1 MASPSPTDA
10 HNPDEYVPDHD
21 PGLQELVNRL
31 GDPVQ
36 VAYRNEDY
44 SASTV
49 KRLHSFLSTHV
60 VNVLGKHVFPRQVEA
75 ELLVLCSLFQDH
87 EQEGGSLRGTSRPF
101 EAQGTSGQAQGKLR
115 ASSGQARVRARLAA
129 AKEILDRL
137 SAMALRPHPDPL
149 PRGEGNAQHVLDE
162 FVAPHPDPFSGG
174 EGNVEEEPRAF
185 ESASD
190 SKPGHA
196 HRVTINPERVKE
208 TTKHSPPSR
217 SHQKEGMRGE
227 LPHEIDIRF
236 AKGVGPKRAALLEK
250 LGIRTIED
258 ALWFLPWRY
267 EDRSHIMPIGKLV
280 PDEKATIAGTIH
292 QARLQRTRRRSMTLL
307 TMSVRDDTGAVDVV
321 FFNQPY
327 LESVLK
333 SGLRVVLSGPVAA
346 HPRHVNGVQMKSPHY
361 ELVGEDEDLLL
372 HVGRIVPIYHET
384 RGLSSRQLRWIMQA
398 LLEAYDAHLPDPLP
412 ASLLERHHWPSFHAA
427 IAESHFPSDTEDV
440 TLLNGGQT
448 AARRRLAFEE
458 CFLLQL
464 ALAVRQRNHQ
474 AVPGIAFRLT
484 RTLTAK
490 LYDHLPFRLTDAQQ
504 RVIAEIERDMSTPE
518 PMNRLIQGDVGSGK
532 TVVALHATLV
542 ACGDGYQAVLMAPTE
557 ILAEQHFLTI
567 QQYLEPL
574 DVSVAL
580 LTGGTPHKE
589 RARVLDS
596 VAHGDV
602 RVVVGTHA
610 LLEQNVQFHRL
621 GLVVVDEQHKFG
633 VLQRGKLRKKG
644 QQPDVLV
651 MTATPI
657 PRTLAMTVYGDLNVS
672 VIDGLP
678 PGRTPIQTRVFRHQ
692 ARHRAYELVRKEVNK
707 GRQAYIVYPLVE
719 ESEKLDLEA
728 AILAAERL
736 QTEEFPTWNLGLLHG
751 RMKSNEKAAVMH
763 AFKAGEIHVLVATT
777 VIEVGLDVPN
787 ATVMVIEHADRF
799 GLAQLHQLRGRVGR
813 GRQRSC
819 CLLISSAGRKTKNH
833 DLHGTEPSASGRETP
848 SRFDPSRPFA
858 ALQGPSRPFA
868 AQGKLRAGSGQAQGR
883 LRTGLQFEKGP
894 ASAPPPVA
902 KPTQTGEQRLKA
914 MVQCSD
920 GFAIAEQDLKIR
932 GPGDML
938 GTRQW
943 GIPEFRVADLVRDA
957 ALLERARADA
967 HALVEQDPELSHPD
981 HQFLK
986 ATMLRRWQTRLEL
999 KSIG

>member
-1 MASPSPTDA
+1 MASPSPTDE
-10 HNPDEYVPDHD
+10 HNPDEHVPDHD

-31 GDPVQ
+31 GGPIQ

-44 SASTV
+44 SASTI

-101 EAQGTSGQAQGKLR
+101 EALRGSGQASGQAQ
-115 ASSGQARVRARLAA
+115 VRNRLAA
-129 AKEILDRL
+129 AKEILNRL
-137 SAMALRPHPDPL
+137 SAMARRPYPAPL
-149 PRGEGNAQHVLDE
+149 PVGEGRAE
-162 FVAPHPDPFSGG
+162 G
-174 EGNVEEEPRAF
+174 EPGPF
-185 ESASD
+185 ESAPD
-190 SKPGHA
+190 SEQGHA
-196 HRVTINPERVKE
+196 HRETINPERVKE
-208 TTKHSPPSR
+208 TTRHASPSR
-217 SHQKEGMRGE
+217 SHQSGGMKGE

-267 EDRSHIMPIGKLV
+267 EDRSHIVPIGKLV

-427 IAESHFPSDTEDV
+427 IAESHFPSHTEDV
-440 TLLNGGQT
+440 TLLNSGQT

-567 QQYLEPL
+567 QEYLEPL

-580 LTGGTPHKE
+580 LTGGTSHKE
-589 RARVLDS
+589 RARVLES
-596 VAHGDV
+596 VAHGDI

-736 QTEEFPTWNLGLLHG
+736 QTEEFPTWKLGLLHG
-751 RMKSNEKAAVMH
+751 RMKSNEKAAVMQ

-858 ALQGPSRPFA
+858 ALRGPSRLRATLQGSGQPFE
-868 AQGKLRAGSGQAQGR
+868 AQGKPQDGI
-883 LRTGLQFEKGP
+883 RTGLRFEKGT
-894 ASAPPPVA
+894 APPPVA

>member
-10 HNPDEYVPDHD
+10 HNPDEHVPGHD
-21 PGLQELVNRL
+21 PGLQKLVNRL
-31 GDPVQ
+31 SGPVQ

-44 SASTV
+44 SASTI

-60 VNVLGKHVFPRQVEA
+60 VNVLGKYVFPPQVEA

-87 EQEGGSLRGTSRPF
+87 EQPEDSLQGPSSPSRLRAGIRGTLRG
-101 EAQGTSGQAQGKLR
+101 SGQASGQ
-115 ASSGQARVRARLAA
+115 GQARVRNRLAA

-137 SAMALRPHPDPL
+137 LTMALRPHPDPL
-149 PRGEGNAQHVLDE
+149 T
-162 FVAPHPDPFSGG
+162 GG
-174 EGNVEEEPRAF
+174 EGNVEGEPGPS
-185 ESASD
+185 ESAPD
-190 SKPGHA
+190 SESSHA
-196 HRVTINPERVKE
+196 RRVTINPERVKE
-208 TTKHSPPSR
+208 ITIPSPPASA
-217 SHQKEGMRGE
+217 KGEGRRKE

-267 EDRSHIMPIGKLV
+267 EDRSHIVPIGKLV
-280 PDEKATIAGTIH
+280 AGEKATIAGTIH

-333 SGLRVVLSGPVAA
+333 SGLRVVLSGQVAA
-346 HPRHVNGVQMKSPHY
+346 HSRYVNGVQMKSPQY
-361 ELVGEDEDLLL
+361 ELMGEDEDLLL

-384 RGLSSRQLRWIMQA
+384 RGLSSRQLRWIMQD
-398 LLEAYDAHLPDPLP
+398 LLEAHDAHLPDPLP
-412 ASLLERHHWPSFHAA
+412 ASLLDRHHWPSFHAA
-427 IAESHFPSDTEDV
+427 ITASHFPSHTEDV
-440 TLLNGGQT
+440 NLLNSGQT

-464 ALAVRQRNHQ
+464 ALIVRQRNHQ
-474 AVPGIAFRLT
+474 AAPGIAFRLT
-484 RTLTAK
+484 GTLTAK
-490 LYDHLPFRLTDAQQ
+490 LYDHLPFQLTDAQQ
-504 RVIAEIERDMSTPE
+504 RVIAEIETDMRTPQ

-532 TVVALHATLV
+532 TIVALHATLV

-557 ILAEQHFLTI
+557 ILAEQHFLTM

-580 LTGGTPHKE
+580 LTGGTSQKE
-589 RARVLDS
+589 RAWILERVT
-596 VAHGDV
+596 HGDI

-610 LLEQNVQFHRL
+610 LLEQHVHFHRL
-621 GLVVVDEQHKFG
+621 GLIVVDEQHKFG
-633 VLQRGKLRKKG
+633 VVQRGKLREKG
-644 QQPDVLV
+644 QHPDVLV

-657 PRTLAMTVYGDLNVS
+657 PRTLAMTVYGDLDVS

-692 ARHRAYELVRKEVNK
+692 ARHRAYESVRKEVTK
-707 GRQAYIVYPLVE
+707 GRQAYVVYPLVE
-719 ESEKLDLEA
+719 ESETLDLEA

-736 QTEEFPTWNLGLLHG
+736 QTEEFPAWKLGLLHG
-751 RMKSNEKAAVMH
+751 RMKSDEKAAVMK
-763 AFKAGEIHVLVATT
+763 AFKAGDIHILVATT

-813 GRQRSC
+813 GTQRSC
-819 CLLISSAGRKTKNH
+819 CLLISSAGRRTKNH
-833 DLHGTEPSASGRETP
+833 NLQSTEPLTSMSAAP
-848 SRFDPSRPFA
+848 SRSDSSRPFETLRDPSRPFE
-858 ALQGPSRPFA
+858 
-868 AQGKLRAGSGQAQGR
+868 AQGRLRAGSGQAQGK
-883 LRTGLQFEKGP
+883 LRTGLPFQKGT

-902 KPTQTGEQRLKA
+902 RPTQTGERRLKA

-920 GFAIAEQDLKIR
+920 GFAIAEQDLNIR

-957 ALLERARADA
+957 ALLERARAEA
-967 HALVEQDPELSHPD
+967 HALVERDPELSHPD

-986 ATMLRRWQTRLEL
+986 ATMLRRWQTKLEL

>member
-10 HNPDEYVPDHD
+10 HNPDEHVPGHD

-31 GDPVQ
+31 SGPVQ
-36 VAYRNEDY
+36 VAYRDEDY
-44 SASTV
+44 SASTI

-87 EQEGGSLRGTSRPF
+87 EQEGGSLRGTSGPSR
-101 EAQGTSGQAQGKLR
+101 LR
-115 ASSGQARVRARLAA
+115 AGIRETLRGSGQARVRNRLAA

-137 SAMALRPHPDPL
+137 STMVLRPHPGPL
-149 PRGEGNAQHVLDE
+149 P
-162 FVAPHPDPFSGG
+162 GG
-174 EGNVEEEPRAF
+174 EGNVE
-185 ESASD
+185 SAPD
-190 SKPGHA
+190 SEPGHA
-196 HRVTINPERVKE
+196 RRVTIDPERVKE
-208 TTKHSPPSR
+208 TTRHSPPSR
-217 SHQKEGMRGE
+217 SPQRGGMRGE
-227 LPHEIDIRF
+227 LPHEVDIRF

-267 EDRSHIMPIGKLV
+267 EDRSHIVPIGKLV

-346 HPRHVNGVQMKSPHY
+346 HPRHVNGVQMKSPQY

-427 IAESHFPSDTEDV
+427 ITESHFPSNTEDV
-440 TLLNGGQT
+440 TLLNSGQT

-484 RTLTAK
+484 RTLTTK

-580 LTGGTPHKE
+580 LTGGTSHKE
-589 RARVLDS
+589 RARVLES
-596 VAHGDV
+596 VAHGDI

-610 LLEQNVQFHRL
+610 LLEQNVRFHRL
-621 GLVVVDEQHKFG
+621 GLIVVDEQHKFG
-633 VLQRGKLRKKG
+633 VLQRGKLREKG
-644 QQPDVLV
+644 QHPDVLV

-657 PRTLAMTVYGDLNVS
+657 PRTLAMTVYGDLDVS

-692 ARHRAYELVRKEVNK
+692 ARHRAYESVRKEVTK

-719 ESEKLDLEA
+719 ESETLDLEA

-736 QTEEFPTWNLGLLHG
+736 QTEEFPTWKLGLLHG
-751 RMKSNEKAAVMH
+751 RMKSDEKAAVMQ

-819 CLLISSAGRKTKNH
+819 CLLISSAGRKAKSH
-833 DLHGTEPSASGRETP
+833 DLHGTEPSASGRDP

-858 ALQGPSRPFA
+858 ALRGSGH
-868 AQGKLRAGSGQAQGR
+868 AQGM
-883 LRTGLQFEKGP
+883 LRTGLRFEKGT

-920 GFAIAEQDLKIR
+920 GFTIAEQDLKIR

-986 ATMLRRWQTRLEL
+986 ATMLRRWQTKLEL

>member
-10 HNPDEYVPDHD
+10 HNSDEYVPGHD

-31 GDPVQ
+31 GGPVQ

-44 SASTV
+44 SASTI

-87 EQEGGSLRGTSRPF
+87 EQEGGSLRGSSRPF
-101 EAQGTSGQAQGKLR
+101 EALRGPSRLRVSSGQAQIR
-115 ASSGQARVRARLAA
+115 NRLAA

-137 SAMALRPHPDPL
+137 STMALRPHPL
-149 PRGEGNAQHVLDE
+149 PRGQGRVEGE
-162 FVAPHPDPFSGG
+162 TGP
-174 EGNVEEEPRAF
+174 F
-185 ESASD
+185 ESAPD
-190 SKPGHA
+190 SEQGHA
-196 HRVTINPERVKE
+196 HRETINPERVKE
-208 TTKHSPPSR
+208 TTRHAPPSR
-217 SHQKEGMRGE
+217 SHQSGGMKGE

-267 EDRSHIMPIGKLV
+267 EDRSHIVPIGKLV

-412 ASLLERHHWPSFHAA
+412 ANLLERHHWPSFHAA
-427 IAESHFPSDTEDV
+427 IAESHFPSHTEDV
-440 TLLNGGQT
+440 TLLNSGQT

-567 QQYLEPL
+567 QEYLEPL

-580 LTGGTPHKE
+580 LTGGTSHKE
-589 RARVLDS
+589 RARVLES
-596 VAHGDV
+596 VAHGDI

-728 AILAAERL
+728 ATLAAERL
-736 QTEEFPTWNLGLLHG
+736 QTEEFPTWKLGLLHG
-751 RMKSNEKAAVMH
+751 RMKSNEKAAVMQ

-833 DLHGTEPSASGRETP
+833 DLPGTEPSASGRETP
-848 SRFDPSRPFA
+848 SRFDPSRPFE
-858 ALQGPSRPFA
+858 
-868 AQGKLRAGSGQAQGR
+868 AQGKHQDGI
-883 LRTGLQFEKGP
+883 RTGLRFEKGT
-894 ASAPPPVA
+894 APPPVA